1 MKTKRA
7 WPHPAAGVMDE
18 NMCARPSGHCLVQND
33 HRKAECTHRHHC
45 NLRYHFSNVVRSG
58 IGKNVFE
65 HALELFHVLKT
76 ILLFLVLK
84 SRVENNTN
92 GYYVWSPLNL
102 INSCNHEKSPSCW
115 KAGPNY
121 IDLIRTQGIHAKG
134 NLGERAF
141 HFRLFSL
148 KKV

>member
-1 MKTKRA
+1 MA
-7 WPHPAAGVMDE
+7 SSGCWVMDE
-18 NMCARPSGHCLVQND
+18 NICARPSGHCLVQND

-84 SRVENNTN
+84 
-92 GYYVWSPLNL
+92 
-102 INSCNHEKSPSCW
+102 I
-115 KAGPNY
+115 
-121 IDLIRTQGIHAKG
+121 TQMAIMYGCH
-134 NLGERAF
+134 
-141 HFRLFSL
+141 
-148 KKV
+148 